1 MAVLL
6 DTCAWVWWCASPEKL
21 SIPAREVVER
31 EAASGA
37 LRLSMISVW
46 EVAKLVERG
55 KLAFSIPCRQWIE
68 HALNKEGLEVY
79 PLAAEICVDSTEL
92 PGVFHGDP
100 ADEIIVAT
108 ARSASAAIVT
118 CDRKI
123 RDYPH
128 VATLW

>member
-6 DTCAWVWWCASPEKL
+6 DTCTWVWWCASPKKL
-21 SIPAREVVER
+21 SVPAREAIER
-31 EAASGA
+31 EIPSGT

-46 EVAKLVERG
+46 EVAKLVEKR

-68 HALNKEGLEVY
+68 HALSQEGLQIC
-79 PLAAEICVDSTEL
+79 PLTPEICVDSTEL
-92 PGVFHGDP
+92 PGAFHGDP
-100 ADEIIVAT
+100 ADQVIVAT
-108 ARSASAAIVT
+108 ARALSAVIVT

>member
-21 SIPAREVVER
+21 SIPAREAIER
-31 EAASGA
+31 ETPSEA

-46 EVAKLVERG
+46 EVAKLVEKRR
-55 KLAFSIPCRQWIE
+55 LAFSIPCRQWIE
-68 HALNKEGLEVY
+68 RALRQEGLQIC
-79 PLAAEICVDSTEL
+79 PLTPEITMDSTEL

-100 ADEIIVAT
+100 ADQIIVAT
-108 ARSASAAIVT
+108 ARALSAAIVT
-118 CDRKI
+118 CDGKI